1 MIGAEAVAVIEDS
14 DEDFAS
20 LTRALRGIEPPVELI
35 RYTTAE
41 EFIADLARG
50 EAQDEARNGRPGWLV
65 ALLDLNLPGKS
76 GRAVLEFMREQE
88 RLACLPVVVLSGSAQ
103 PAGIEDAYR
112 LGARGYVVK
121 PFEVHL
127 LAQAMA
133 TVIKYW
139 RTVALAHTAIGK
151 NHRE

>member
-1 MIGAEAVAVIEDS
+1 MIGTEAVAVIEDS

-35 RYTTAE
+35 RYMTAE
-41 EFIADLARG
+41 EFIADLG
-50 EAQDEARNGRPGWLV
+50 QDEARNGRPGWLV
-65 ALLDLNLPGKS
+65 ALLDLSLPGKS

-139 RTVALAHTAIGK
+139 RTVALTHTAIGK
-151 NHRE
+151 NHRD